1 MSLSLYSIVFLLGG
15 AQGVFL
21 AFSLLSNR
29 RYSPQANTYL
39 AALTLVFVST
49 LLDSFL
55 DSAVLPTQP
64 DMVWLRSLAW
74 PKEFFYGVLIY
85 LYTCTLCD
93 RAPFGKAAYHF
104 IPAGIHCL
112 LAWPMIALP
121 SETQFGVMQN
131 ELPEGSPYVWWAWLF
146 GDFEQGLALLHI
158 GTYLVISIKILSQH
172 ERRIA
177 QEFSYKEKIDLHWLR
192 NLIYSILGLY
202 IIWGAYAL
210 LPVDDVYANALDLA
224 LSLGIVALI
233 YAMGYMGLRQPR
245 IFMAQRSEVGQADS
259 SDLSSARS
267 STLSSEPGLAPE
279 ATKQAPI
286 KREENEPK
294 PENTQETEQK
304 YKKSSLS
311 SELSKGLAEELK
323 GLMQAQRPYLDA
335 QLSLPQLAE
344 TLGVSTNY
352 LSQVINEQFKQNFFD
367 FVNSHRVQHAAEQL
381 TATKDNVTDIALNAG
396 FNSKSAFY
404 TAFKKHLGQTPG
416 QYRKQAI
423 Q

>member
-1 MSLSLYSIVFLLGG
+1 MSLSLSSIVFLLGG

-131 ELPEGSPYVWWAWLF
+131 ALPEGSPYVWWAWLF

-158 GTYLVISIKILSQH
+158 GAYLVISIKILSQH

-245 IFMAQRSEVGQADS
+245 IFMAQRSVFDQ
-259 SDLSSARS
+259 
-267 STLSSEPGLAPE
+267 APE
-279 ATKQAPI
+279 AAKQAPI
-286 KREENEPK
+286 KREENELK

-381 TATKDNVTDIALNAG
+381 TATQDNVTDIALNAG

-404 TAFKKHLGQTPG
+404 TAFKKHLSQTPG